1 MILESICEYTHF
13 YMLKVYPNTEISR
26 CYIKSGWMCVITLRA
41 VVGAIDV
48 LLRVCLGIEMFKTCL

>member
-13 YMLKVYPNTEISR
+13 YTLKVYPNTDISR
-26 CYIKSGWMCVITLRA
+26 CYIKSEWMCVITLRA
-41 VVGAIDV
+41 VIGAMDV